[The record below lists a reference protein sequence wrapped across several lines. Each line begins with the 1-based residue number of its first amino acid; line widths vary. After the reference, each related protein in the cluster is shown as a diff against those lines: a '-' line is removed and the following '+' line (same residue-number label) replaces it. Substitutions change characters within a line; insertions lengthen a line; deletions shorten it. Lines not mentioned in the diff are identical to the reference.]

1 MNEELKFDDTEYLDN
16 YEQELADKGKKK
28 LPWYTFDHSSWSVT
42 TWDLFIIVL
51 AIWNCLYIPFEVAF
65 KPEKTTLIE
74 FADRV
79 IDVLFFTDIII
90 NFMTSYVN
98 PKT

>member
-1 MNEELKFDDTEYLDN
+1 MNMELKFDQDDLDHRN
-16 YEQELADKGKKK
+16 EQDLADKGKKK

-51 AIWNCLYIPFEVAF
+51 AIWNCLFIPFEVAF
-65 KPEKTTLIE
+65 RPEKTTTIE

-79 IDVLFFTDIII
+79 IDVLFFIDIII
-90 NFMTSYVN
+90 NFMTDYVH